1 MIRMPLLWMVM
12 PVMDLYFEYFL
23 LVLPLEKIPKEK
35 LDLKQNKRT
44 KRLINFSSNS
54 GYNKLFFKKLQV
66 FAIPNTNECVQQT

>member
-1 MIRMPLLWMVM
+1 MVM
-12 PVMDLYFEYFL
+12 PVMDLHFEYFL

-54 GYNKLFFKKLQV
+54 GYNKLFYKKLHV